1 MPIDTGAFVIGTIL
15 ARNQGVKGSGAANR
29 AGLLMGLGGLSAT
42 GVLLAESSINSDKRS
57 ERAAATG
64 AAAGGVG
71 VQPSTPP
78 PTPASS
84 GGPTWPVSTPP
95 AGITADDLK
104 AGLDAGFTKIA
115 AQLDAQSKTLG
126 SAIEALTAAVTA
138 STASNKK
145 TG

>member
-42 GVLLAESSINSDKRS
+42 GVLLAESSINSAKRS
-57 ERAAATG
+57 ERA
-64 AAAGGVG
+64 G

-78 PTPASS
+78 PTPTSS

-104 AGLDAGFTKIA
+104 AGLDAGFGKIA
-115 AQLDAQSKTLG
+115 AQLDAQSKALG
-126 SAIEALTAAVTA
+126 SQIEALTAAVTA
-138 STASNKK
+138 STAANKK
-145 TG
+145 NS

>member
-15 ARNQGVKGSGAANR
+15 ARNQGVKGSAAANR

-42 GVLLAESSINSDKRS
+42 GVLLAESSINSAKHS
-57 ERAAATG
+57 ERAAA
-64 AAAGGVG
+64 AGGDGISVG

-78 PTPASS
+78 PTPTSS

-95 AGITADDLK
+95 PGITAEDLK
-104 AGLDAGFTKIA
+104 AGLDAGFGKIA

-126 SAIEALTAAVTA
+126 SQIEALTAAVTA
-138 STASNKK
+138 STAANKK
-145 TG
+145 NS